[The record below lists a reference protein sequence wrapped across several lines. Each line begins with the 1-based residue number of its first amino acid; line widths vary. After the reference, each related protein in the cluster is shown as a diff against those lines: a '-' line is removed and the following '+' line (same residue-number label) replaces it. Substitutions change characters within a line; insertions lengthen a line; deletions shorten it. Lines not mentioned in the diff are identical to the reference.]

1 MKKLTKLTALI
12 IVYVLLFSLLLTT
25 VNAEVNY
32 DDYEIIVEET
42 SNFFPNAMTGYKD
55 IASLYGDE
63 EEHIIWAEYRICAPG
78 YRIAEFDFELTY
90 DSESLEF
97 VDEIENTDSPVGT
110 SWEETDVIPEI
121 SEYGEYNFEPWADSE
136 NESRQKMTLH
146 YMGNAKAYSAQGGDI
161 ALVRV
166 PFQVYSNDYGWVNID
181 LQIMTLTLAAD
192 SESPIIDCAE
202 NAKTDNVLFVVENG
216 IVNKEYNDVYSLVT
230 ILSPTGEDLTEPE
243 EEYLTIHF
251 DNEFVQG
258 LPDRVV
264 KVSEGKAFITFYAA
278 TDLDFEYLTW
288 TVKVDPSKLV
298 VKGASSLG
306 TEKGS
311 YFLDEENNF
320 GYYYLSPGEPMHIK
334 KGEPIAAINVKVLD
348 GGETTL
354 HFSGSTEEGGHTVT
368 IDMGGHGNN
377 ISFEVDDGE
386 NLYVALKKQN
396 LNPYKDDGYL
406 LACLHTKPL
415 SKMESAEEY
424 QSLYFIDKDI
434 FDKPVTSDVTVY
446 AIWLKVIQFEFPDIT
461 CYYDKDSAPELKP
474 EVTLSSNAHYTFEC
488 PPLSDKYPLDGFSSR
503 IEGTIELH
511 GSLGFGSFSAKAD
524 LGYIFDFSLD
534 YSQIPTIPFR
544 DVLTIYYY
552 NDNYGLLDSYRTILV
567 ADSDNYMDDY
577 GYEWDF
583 VYIIKL
589 TFKDSEVDKKIK
601 DINKTISD
609 EDLSLDD
616 AEAIKKAKE
625 EYDSLTDE
633 QKKQIPPEIADK
645 LFAYDVAVDID
656 ALPPIDKI
664 TPDDKESIEKAKKA
678 YEELT
683 EEQKKL
689 VPPEI
694 VDKLLVS
701 ELTLDV
707 ITLPDTDKLTP
718 DDKDAVKAA
727 KETFDKLTDE
737 QKLLVPQEI
746 VDKLMAENV
755 IVDIISL
762 PDADKI
768 TANDKEAI
776 EAARKA
782 YEALTD
788 EQKKLVPKEVL
799 DKLAAAEEA
808 IKKSSI
814 EMPSVFVII
823 IIVVAVAAVL
833 FLIVFLVS
841 KKKKKQ

>member
-1 MKKLTKLTALI
+1 MKKLTRLATTI
-12 IVYVLLFSLLLTT
+12 VVYVLLSALLVTSVSAFAGLSG
-25 VNAEVNY
+25 
-32 DDYEIIVEET
+32 YELVVEES
-42 SNFFPNAMTGYKD
+42 SNFFPIAMTGYKD

-78 YRIAEFDFELTY
+78 FRIAEFDFELTY
-90 DSESLEF
+90 DEESLEF
-97 VDEIENTDSPVGT
+97 VDEQEIGSSPVGT
-110 SWEETDVIPEI
+110 SWEETDIIPEI
-121 SEYGEYNFEPWADSE
+121 SEYGEYSFEPWADSE
-136 NESRQKMTLH
+136 TEGRGRMTLH
-146 YMGNAKAYSAQGGDI
+146 YIGSAVATNELGGDI
-161 ALVRV
+161 ALVKV
-166 PFQVYSNDYGWVNID
+166 PFQVYSTDLDIVNID
-181 LQIMTLTLAAD
+181 LQVMTLTLVSD
-192 SESPIIDCAE
+192 NDVPGSDFVE
-202 NAKTDNVLFVVENG
+202 NAITDNVLFVVENG
-216 IVNKEYNDVYSLVT
+216 IVNESYNDVYSLLT
-230 ILSPTGEDLTEPE
+230 ILSPTGEDLTEPV

-251 DNEFVQG
+251 DNEFAQG

-306 TEKGS
+306 IEKGH
-311 YFLDEENNF
+311 YFIDEENNF
-320 GYYYLSPGEPMHIK
+320 GYYYLSPGEPMHIN
-334 KGEPIAAINVKVLD
+334 KGEPIAAINVSILD

-354 HFSGSTEEGGHTVT
+354 HFSGSTEEGGHKVT

-377 ISFEVDDGE
+377 ISFDVDDGE
-386 NLYVALKKQN
+386 NLYEALKKQN

-461 CYYDKDSAPELKP
+461 CYYEKDSAAGLKP

-488 PPLSDKYPLDGFSSR
+488 PPLSDKYPLDGFSSS
-503 IEGTIELH
+503 IDGTIEVL
-511 GSLGFGSFSAKAD
+511 GSLCFGSFSANAD

-544 DVLTIYYY
+544 HILTIYSYD
-552 NDNYGLLDSYRTILV
+552 DNYCMLEYYRTILV
-567 ADSDNYMDDY
+567 ADSGKYMDDY

-583 VYIIKL
+583 TYIIKL
-589 TFKDSEVDKKIK
+589 SFKDSKVDEKIK

-609 EDLSLDD
+609 EDLSLDNS
-616 AEAIKKAKE
+616 EAIKKAKE

-633 QKKQIPPEIADK
+633 QKKLIPPEIADK

>member
-1 MKKLTKLTALI
+1 MKKPARILTHVLVYALLI
-12 IVYVLLFSLLLTT
+12 AFFATT
-25 VNAEVNY
+25 VCAVVGY
-32 DDYEIIVEET
+32 DGYELVVEET
-42 SNFFPNAMTGYKD
+42 SNFFPSALTGYKD

-63 EEHIIWAEYRICAPG
+63 EDRIIYAEYRICAPG
-78 YRIAEFDFELTY
+78 YRIAELDFELTY
-90 DSESLEF
+90 DEESLEF
-97 VDEIENTDSPVGT
+97 VEGDFTITPTGT
-110 SWEETDVIPEI
+110 IGEQTNIIPEI
-121 SEYGEYNFEPWADSE
+121 SDAGEYSFEPWAESE
-136 NESRQKMTLH
+136 TEGRGRMTLH
-146 YMGNAKAYSAQGGDI
+146 YMGSAIAFNELGGDI
-161 ALVRV
+161 VLVKV
-166 PFQVYSNDYGWVNID
+166 PFQIYSNDYGMINID
-181 LQIMTLTLAAD
+181 LRVSTLTLVTNGLVPD
-192 SESPIIDCAE
+192 SDFAE
-202 NAKTDNVLFVVENG
+202 NAITEIVLHVVENG
-216 IVNKEYNDVYSLVT
+216 VVNNKYDEVYSLIT
-230 ILSPTGEDLTEPE
+230 ILSPTGDDLTEPE
-243 EEYLTIHF
+243 EEYLTINF
-251 DNEFVQG
+251 DTELCEEVPSEVYKVGYDKAYIYLFAPTDLEITYLSFKVSIDSSKLKFFGFGSLDRDEGRFYYYSDNELAYVFDC
-258 LPDRVV
+258 PDNP
-264 KVSEGKAFITFYAA
+264 E
-278 TDLDFEYLTW
+278 
-288 TVKVDPSKLV
+288 
-298 VKGASSLG
+298 
-306 TEKGS
+306 
-311 YFLDEENNF
+311 
-320 GYYYLSPGEPMHIK
+320 HIK
-334 KGEPIAAINVKVLD
+334 KGDLIASFHVGILD
-348 GGETTL
+348 GGETTF
-354 HFSGSTEEGGHTVT
+354 HFSATTDKDGHTVT
-368 IDMGGHGNN
+368 IDMGGHGDN

-386 NLYVALKKQN
+386 NLYAALKKQN
-396 LNPYKDDGYL
+396 LNPYKDGGYL

-415 SKMESAEEY
+415 SQMESAEEY

-461 CYYDKDSAPELKP
+461 CYYDKDSAAELKP

-503 IEGTIELH
+503 IDGTIELN
-511 GSLGFGSFSAKAD
+511 GSLRFGSFSAKAD

-552 NDNYGLLDSYRTILV
+552 NENYGLLDSYRTILV
-567 ADSDNYMDDY
+567 ADSGKYMDDY

-583 VYIIKL
+583 IYIIKL
-589 TFKDSEVDKKIK
+589 SFKDSKVDEKIK

-664 TPDDKESIEKAKKA
+664 TPDDKESIEKAKNA

-799 DKLAAAEEA
+799 DKLTAAEEA
-808 IKKSSI
+808 IKKAGGSS
-814 EMPSVFVII
+814 PSVVI
-823 IIVVAVAAVL
+823 IIVVVVAIAAILLTVII
-833 FLIVFLVS
+833 LI
-841 KKKKKQ
+841 KKKKKK